1 MPFYAL
7 WLALTCPVISQFVP
21 APTDLTTAE
30 GCANITVRY
39 KQVPPGICEL
49 DPNVKSYSGYADVA
63 PDQHIFFWFFEARN
77 TDPTE
82 APLTVWLNGGP
93 GASSMI
99 GLFQENGPCQIDS
112 NGNVFNNP
120 YSWTN
125 MSNMLYID
133 QPTQV
138 GFSYS
143 IPVPAYT
150 DQQGDIVVLSDNNCP
165 DYATGACGTYSS
177 PNPRLTANSTDSAA
191 PSFWS
196 TLQGFMGVFPQY
208 STNGFHLAGESY
220 GGFYV
225 PVFSDYIMTQNAK
238 NVPGACNIS
247 LQTAVIGNGYID
259 PLIIYESYY
268 NFTVAPGNTYD
279 YHPFN
284 ASISDQMYNGLYGP
298 GNCVDQMK
306 DCATNWDPD
315 VCNSADIICSN
326 EVDTFYNIVNRDYYD
341 IRELSPDPFPY
352 DFYNEYLNTPSV
364 QSAIGAYQNYSEV
377 TNLFGFQDIEVQ
389 NVEHLRNL
397 LEQGVNVMMYNG
409 DADYICNWISGE
421 IISNEIGATGFSSAG
436 YVNISTLDGIVH
448 GQVKQS
454 GPFSFARIY
463 YSGHEVPF
471 YQPLT
476 SLTIFERA
484 ISGRDIATGEVNIST
499 GYRTLGPASSNFREG
514 NATVQFS
521 VLNSTAV
528 YNTTTNEPDTAIFEN
543 SGRRRGTDSSGSI
556 RTTGAVNLGW
566 PVVGIVSL
574 VYLLCN

>member
-1 MPFYAL
+1 MRFYL
-7 WLALTCPVISQFVP
+7 FWLALTCSVISQFVP
-21 APTDLTTAE
+21 VPTDLITAE

-49 DPNVKSYSGYADVA
+49 DANVKSYSGYADVA

-77 TDPTE
+77 ADPTE

-99 GLFQENGPCQIDS
+99 GLFQENGPCRVDP

-143 IPVPAYT
+143 IPVPAYVNGH
-150 DQQGDIVVLSDNNCP
+150 GDIVVLPDNNCP

-177 PNPRLTANSTDSAA
+177 PDPRFTANSTDSAA

-208 STNGFHLAGESY
+208 SRNGFHLAGESY

-225 PVFSDYIMTQNAK
+225 PVFSEYITTQNAK
-238 NVPGACNIS
+238 NIPGACNIS

-259 PLIIYESYY
+259 PLIIFESYY

-279 YHPFN
+279 ISPFN
-284 ASISDQMYNGLYGP
+284 ASISDRMYNGLYGP

-306 DCATNWDPD
+306 DCAVNWDPD
-315 VCNSADIICSN
+315 ICSSANTICSN
-326 EVDTFYNIVNRDYYD
+326 EVESSYDIAHRDYYD
-341 IRELSPDPFPY
+341 IRELNPDPFPY
-352 DFYNEYLNTPSV
+352 EFYNDYLNTPNV
-364 QSAIGAYQNYSEV
+364 QSAIGAYQNYSEI
-377 TNLFGFQDIEVQ
+377 TNLLGFNDVEVQ
-389 NVEHLRNL
+389 NIEHLRSL
-397 LEQGVNVMMYNG
+397 LEQGVNVMLYNG

-421 IISNEIGATGFSSAG
+421 IISNKIGATGFSSAG
-436 YVNISTLDGIVH
+436 YVNISTSDGVVH

-454 GPFSFARIY
+454 GSFSFARIY

-484 ISGRDIATGEVNIST
+484 ISGKDIATGEVNISV
-499 GYRTLGPASSNFREG
+499 GYHTRGPASSTFREG

-521 VLNSTAV
+521 VLNSTTV
-528 YNTTTNEPDTAIFEN
+528 YNTTTNEPNTAISEN
-543 SGRRRGTDSSGSI
+543 SGWRLGTGSSGSA
-556 RTTGAVNLGW
+556 RATGAVNLGW
-566 PVVGIVSL
+566 SVIGIVSL